1 MKTIKQLFAYSLM
14 MSLPFLNSSCK
25 DYLTIDDIEN
35 KTIELGYY
43 NSPQKIEQA
52 VLGPYIDLRRGLV
65 KNHAWLMYG
74 DVRAGDMVLDLEF
87 AKEVAD
93 QKLNSKARPVT
104 QLTDWTYF
112 YDAINNANK
121 TLEIIEST
129 KTTVLSS
136 YQYKLYKGEMLAV
149 KSLAYFY
156 ICRIWGDMPS
166 AESSDLGTKLSKEQ
180 QLIRLEQWTKEA
192 KTLLP
197 WQLLNDDGIISPTL
211 TAVRFNKTAASLL
224 LADIQLTAGKRK
236 ESLTDLANI
245 LEPSAKDSLA
255 SFGLSLGKDT
265 DASILKDP
273 YTGMNIGLTL
283 EKFNA
288 IYPQADKRRSKFN
301 MRSDGKGADLIID
314 ETKSLMIYPVREVK
328 LILAE
333 ASWKAGDL
341 EIAKTYLK
349 EASVGATEDYSL
361 LNEQTFGSALLQER
375 RRLLMGLGKRMF
387 DINRFNRLRE
397 FQPQFSEADVQGG
410 AAFWP
415 LSARSIETNSLTQL
429 SYWSK

>member
-14 MSLPFLNSSCK
+14 VSIPLLSSSCK
-25 DYLTIDDIEN
+25 DYLTIDDVEN

-43 NSPQKIEQA
+43 NSAQKIEQA

-74 DVRAGDMVLDLEF
+74 DVRAGDMIVDLEF

-93 QKLNSKARPVT
+93 QKLNSKTRPIT

-112 YDAINNANK
+112 YDAIKNANK
-121 TLEIIEST
+121 TLEIIESA
-129 KTTVLSS
+129 KMGVLSS

-156 ICRIWGDMPS
+156 LCRIWSDVPS
-166 AESSDLGTKLSKEQ
+166 AESGDLGIKLSKEQ
-180 QLIRLEQWTKEA
+180 HLSRLELWVREA

-197 WQLLNDDGIISPTL
+197 WQILNDDGIISPTL

-224 LADIQLTAGKRK
+224 LADIQLTAGK
-236 ESLTDLANI
+236 ESLTDLANL

-255 SFGLSLGKDT
+255 GFGLSLGKDT
-265 DASILKDP
+265 DPSILKDP
-273 YTGMNIGLTL
+273 YTGKNIGLSM
-283 EKFNA
+283 EKYNS

-301 MRSDGKGADLIID
+301 VRSDGKGANLIMD
-314 ETKSLMIYPVREVK
+314 EATSLMIYPVREVK

-333 ASWKAGDL
+333 ASWKAGGL
-341 EIAKTYLK
+341 ENAKNFLK

-361 LNEQTFGSALLQER
+361 LNEQTFASALLEER

-387 DINRFNRLRE
+387 DINRFKRLRE
-397 FQPQFSEADVQGG
+397 FIPVFSETDLQAG

-415 LSARSIETNSLTQL
+415 LSARSMETNSLTQL